1 MSADV
6 IKTKRTL
13 SVNQRLLTIGAAA
26 FIGSSVG
33 AFQSRR
39 APAAAGA
46 GTNSNN
52 WEES

>member
-6 IKTKRTL
+6 IRTKRML

-26 FIGSSVG
+26 LIGFGAG
-33 AFQSRR
+33 AFQSRK

-46 GTNSNN
+46 SIHSNN